1 MRDYKAEFEKRVA
14 WIRDLVES
22 AGCRGVI
29 YGNSGGKDSALVGIL
44 CKAACEDTVGIIMP
58 CASKRNYEE
67 DMKDG
72 IEVAEQFGI
81 AYRVVDLTAVREA
94 LLEQAKSACE
104 TLTDPAVSNIA
115 PRLRM
120 TTLYAI
126 GQSEGRLVAGTGNAD
141 ELYVGYYTKYGDG
154 GVDFNPIGDLNVSEV
169 YEFLAW
175 LNAPENIRT
184 KAPSAGLFDGQTDE
198 KEMGIKYDE
207 IDEFLMTGKTNPA
220 AQQKIE
226 RMHARSEHKRI
237 GTRFY
242 PN

>member
-1 MRDYKAEFEKRVA
+1 MRDYKEEFEKRVA
-14 WIRDLVES
+14 WIRELVES
-22 AGCRGVI
+22 AGCKGVI

-72 IEVAEQFGI
+72 IEVAKQFEI
-81 AYRVVDLTAVREA
+81 EYRVVDLTKVREA
-94 LLEQAKSACE
+94 LLEEAKSACE
-104 TLTDPAVSNIA
+104 NLTDPAISNIA

-154 GVDFNPIGDLNVSEV
+154 GVDFNPIGDLNVREV
-169 YEFLAW
+169 YEFLAY
-175 LNAPENIRT
+175 LDAPENIRT

-207 IDEFLMTGKTNPA
+207 IDEYLETGKTDPA
-220 AQQKIE
+220 AQEKIE
-226 RMHARSEHKRI
+226 RMHTRSEHKRI

>member
-1 MRDYKAEFEKRVA
+1 
-14 WIRDLVES
+14 
-22 AGCRGVI
+22 
-29 YGNSGGKDSALVGIL
+29 
-44 CKAACEDTVGIIMP
+44 
-58 CASKRNYEE
+58 
-67 DMKDG
+67 
-72 IEVAEQFGI
+72 
-81 AYRVVDLTAVREA
+81 
-94 LLEQAKSACE
+94 
-104 TLTDPAVSNIA
+104 NIA

-175 LNAPENIRT
+175 LDAPENIRT
-184 KAPSAGLFDGQTDE
+184 KAPSAGLFEGQTDE

-207 IDEFLMTGKTNPA
+207 IDEFLTTGKTNPE
-220 AQQKIE
+220 AQAKIE

-237 GTRFY
+237 GVQFY
-242 PN
+242 PAGK

>member
-1 MRDYKAEFEKRVA
+1 MRDYKIEFEKRVE
-14 WIRDLVES
+14 WIRGIVAQ
-22 AGCRGVI
+22 AGCKGII

-58 CASKRNYEE
+58 CASKRNYQE

-72 IEVAEQFGI
+72 IEVAEQFKI
-81 AYRVVDLTAVREA
+81 AYRVVDLTKVREA
-94 LLEQAKSACE
+94 LLEQAKEACE
-104 TLTDPAVSNIA
+104 ALSDAAVSNIA

-154 GVDFNPIGDLNVSEV
+154 GVDFNPIGDLNVSEI

-175 LNAPENIRT
+175 LDAPENIRT

-198 KEMGIKYDE
+198 NEMGIKYDE
-207 IDEFLMTGKTNPA
+207 IDEYLETGKTNPA
-220 AQQKIE
+220 AQEKIE